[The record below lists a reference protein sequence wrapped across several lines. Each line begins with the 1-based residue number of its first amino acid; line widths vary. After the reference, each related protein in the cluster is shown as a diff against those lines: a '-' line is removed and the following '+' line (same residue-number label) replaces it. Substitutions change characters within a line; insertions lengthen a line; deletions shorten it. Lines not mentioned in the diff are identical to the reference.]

1 MDQTENELFEMHIV
15 INEKKGATN
24 SPMVSVEL
32 MRGKKVEDNIFE
44 MLFAVEIVN

>member
-1 MDQTENELFEMHIV
+1 MDQTENELFKMHIE
-15 INEKKGATN
+15 INEKKGDTI

-32 MRGKKVEDNIFE
+32 MREKKIEDNILE